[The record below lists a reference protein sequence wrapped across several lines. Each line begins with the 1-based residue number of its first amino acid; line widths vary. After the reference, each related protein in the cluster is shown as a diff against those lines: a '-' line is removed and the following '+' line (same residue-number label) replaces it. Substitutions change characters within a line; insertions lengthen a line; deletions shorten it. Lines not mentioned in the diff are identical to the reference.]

1 MAPDEPSRKGKVA
14 ELFVYDNFVKKAVDF
29 VEAGDICALSGLA
42 DVGIGETV
50 ADPRRGVALPKITV
64 EEPTVRMSF
73 LVNTSP
79 FAGREG
85 KFVTSRNLR
94 DRLFRELERNLAMRV
109 ETGETADEFIVC
121 GRGTL
126 HLGILI
132 ENMRREGYEFM
143 VGPPRVILKKG
154 ADGENLEPYEDAVVE
169 VPEEYVGAA
178 TVLLG
183 GRNGQMVDM
192 SANEY
197 STTIKYHIPTRGL
210 LGMRNAILSAT
221 RGTAVLTTVFG
232 GYGPYLGPLS
242 LRENGSLVSME
253 PGMTTTYALMM
264 CQERG
269 ALFVRPGVEVYNGQ
283 VIGAHQRP
291 GDLELNAARAKRA
304 TNIRA
309 ASKVGG
315 WGGERGGE
323 GFVCLRG
330 GGAPPS
336 LLPPLSFPALLA
348 LKPPPRELFSLM
360 PPIVAPN
367 SNCPFPTP
375 PLFLLPA
382 FRTRRRRWTSPA
394 TCRWTTAL
402 STSATTSWWR

>member
-1 MAPDEPSRKGKVA
+1 MTPDEPTRKGKVA

-50 ADPRRGVALPKITV
+50 TDPRRGVALPKIRV

-109 ETGETADEFIVC
+109 EDGETADEFIVC

-154 ADGENLEPYEDAVVE
+154 EDGENLEPYEDAVVE

-192 SANEY
+192 STTEY

-269 ALFVRPGVEVYNGQ
+269 ALFVRPGAEIYVGQ

-309 ASKVGG
+309 ASKDSTETLDEPRDMSLDDCIEYIGNDELVEVTPQSVRICKNRKMAGR
-315 WGGERGGE
+315 RGQ
-323 GFVCLRG
+323 
-330 GGAPPS
+330 
-336 LLPPLSFPALLA
+336 
-348 LKPPPRELFSLM
+348 
-360 PPIVAPN
+360 N
-367 SNCPFPTP
+367 
-375 PLFLLPA
+375 
-382 FRTRRRRWTSPA
+382 
-394 TCRWTTAL
+394 
-402 STSATTSWWR
+402 